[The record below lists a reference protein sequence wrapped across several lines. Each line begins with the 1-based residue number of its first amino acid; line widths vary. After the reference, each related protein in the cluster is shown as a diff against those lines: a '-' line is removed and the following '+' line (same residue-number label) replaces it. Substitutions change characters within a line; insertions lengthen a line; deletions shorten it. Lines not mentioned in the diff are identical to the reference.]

1 MRLALPDRSTLLG
14 FFISEAGAEGG
25 LLFVLSALV
34 GAAEAAL
41 MVGLAYALARG
52 EDTVSITTAVG
63 FIAATFL
70 LVLVQVITLRRII
83 QLSEGMLSRVLLRLV
98 TAARRIELLALER
111 IGPQRLLDV
120 AARDIA
126 VLSNRQR
133 VVFLTVKEA
142 ASAVVVLGV
151 LLSRAPVIALMLI
164 VVLVA
169 FSRSAEITRMDA
181 DADLADDAEARLLD
195 LARSV
200 IAGVKELRVD
210 ARKREDLFAA
220 GLRPAAQATLEPR
233 LRIVRRI
240 NRFGQLQNA
249 AIYLVAGVAAFSA
262 ASLGFG
268 PDGAMV
274 TFLVLYTTG
283 SSSGIAYSISDL
295 LAASGA
301 VRRLR
306 ALEVELDE
314 AASPQAEIPRGRG
327 RFTTLQ
333 LEGVRFV
340 YPSAETEQIG
350 HIGPIDLTL
359 RPRSIV
365 FLVGGNGSGKS
376 TLLKLITG
384 LYPPGEGRMLLD
396 GRPAGRAA
404 LRSLFAAVFSDFHL
418 FERPF
423 GPVTPDPVRMG
434 TLLRRF
440 GLAGKTEFVN
450 GGFTT
455 VAALCTG
462 QRRRL
467 ALLVALLDDRPIY
480 VFDEWAADQDPE
492 FRHLFYTELL
502 AEMREAGKLVIAAT
516 HDDRYFDR
524 CDLLV
529 VMEQGVVREI
539 IEQEV

>member
-1 MRLALPDRSTLLG
+1 MRLPLPDRSTLLG

-34 GAAEAAL
+34 GGAEAAL
-41 MVGLAYALARG
+41 MVGLASALGQGG
-52 EDTVSITTAVG
+52 EAVTLTTATG
-63 FIAATFL
+63 FIAATVL
-70 LVLVQVITLRRII
+70 LVVVQVVTLRRII

-98 TAARRIELLALER
+98 TAARRIELLAFER
-111 IGPQRLLDV
+111 IGPERLLDV

-133 VVFLTVKEA
+133 VVFLTVKDG
-142 ASAVVVLGV
+142 ASAAVVLAV
-151 LLSRAPVIALMLI
+151 LLARAPLIAGLLI
-164 VVLVA
+164 LVLVA
-169 FSRSAEITRMDA
+169 FSRSPEIARMDA
-181 DADLADDAEARLLD
+181 DAELADDAEARLLD

-210 ARKREDLFAA
+210 ARKRDDLFAA
-220 GLRPAAQATLEPR
+220 GLRPAAQATLAPR
-233 LRIVRRI
+233 LHIVRRI

-249 AIYLVAGVAAFSA
+249 AIYLVAAAAAFSA

-283 SSSGIAYSISDL
+283 ASSGIAYSLSDL
-295 LAASGA
+295 LASSGA

-314 AASPQAEIPRGRG
+314 AASPQAEAPRGRG
-327 RFTTLQ
+327 RFSSLQ
-333 LEGVRFV
+333 LEALCFA
-340 YPSAETEQIG
+340 YPGAESEQVG
-350 HIGPIDLTL
+350 RIGPIDLTL
-359 RPRSIV
+359 RPGSVV
-365 FLVGGNGSGKS
+365 FLVGGNGAGKS

-384 LYPPGEGRMLLD
+384 LYPPSAGRILID
-396 GRPAGRAA
+396 GRPAGRAV

-423 GPVTPDPVRMG
+423 GPVTPDPARMAS
-434 TLLRRF
+434 LLRRF
-440 GLAGKTEFVN
+440 GLAGKTAFID

-455 VAALCTG
+455 TAALSTG
-462 QRRRL
+462 QKRRL
-467 ALLVALLDDRPIY
+467 ALLVALLDDRPVY

-502 AEMREAGKLVIAAT
+502 AELRALGKLVIAAT

-524 CDLLV
+524 CDRLV
-529 VMEQGVVREI
+529 TLEQGVVRDI
-539 IEQEV
+539 VEQEV